1 MPKVLIG
8 RMNPRTQG
16 HLTSQKFGISL
27 YANSRILLR
36 EENKYLLIGLDTK
49 TNPIEVMYNRIDE
62 VVNAP
67 YFNN

>member
-1 MPKVLIG
+1 M
-8 RMNPRTQG
+8 
-16 HLTSQKFGISL
+16 
-27 YANSRILLR
+27 NSRILLR
-36 EENKYLLIGLDTK
+36 GENKYLLIGLDTK